1 MNHNERT
8 GAFGTPQFYNYGNT
22 PQLFTHFDGITAVPG
37 GFNLATITTCEPALR
52 GTAHRR
58 AGPPFLQPPC
68 TARRTI
74 VAAAR

>member
-37 GFNLATITTCEPALR
+37 STSRPWDVKRFGADRTCDAAPKLR
-52 GTAHRR
+52 AE
-58 AGPPFLQPPC
+58 
-68 TARRTI
+68 
-74 VAAAR
+74 